1 MNSQLV
7 ETRVIHRQDL
17 FHKAKALFSQLLDS
31 LLQAA
36 RWSCEEECTRSGE
49 REGSLIVFLQPHPF
63 PDHVRPVFC

>member
-31 LLQAA
+31 LLQA
-36 RWSCEEECTRSGE
+36 RLQDSHVKRNVRGLG
-49 REGSLIVFLQPHPF
+49 REKALSLFF
-63 PDHVRPVFC
+63 FNRPVFC

>member
-36 RWSCEEECTRSGE
+36 R
-49 REGSLIVFLQPHPF
+49 
-63 PDHVRPVFC
+63 